1 MEYTEKDMFGIE
13 DEVAIVT
20 GAAGG
25 IGFEIVRA
33 FAHLG
38 AKTVLVG
45 HHEENLQA
53 AVEKI
58 RAEGYRAIGIK
69 TDVTNKAEVERMAK
83 EVFGIYGKID
93 ILVNCAGITYL
104 EDAVDFNEDMWD
116 RVMNV
121 NVKGTMLPCQ
131 AVGKYMLEK
140 QKGRIINISS
150 VRGMQGRARDLAY
163 APSKGAINQLTRS
176 LAIEWAKSN
185 INVNAIAPIFTLTD
199 INKNLLSDQKTLD
212 WVISRIPKGK
222 LSMPSYITGPAV
234 FLCSKCSEFVT
245 GQIIYVD
252 GGWSCA

>member
-13 DEVAIVT
+13 GEVAIVT

-25 IGFEIVRA
+25 IGSEIARA

-45 HHEENLQA
+45 HHEEKLLEVAAKISADGYSSISIQA
-53 AVEKI
+53 
-58 RAEGYRAIGIK
+58 
-69 TDVTNKAEVERMAK
+69 DVTNKMSVEDMAK
-83 EVFGIYGKID
+83 KVVAKYGKID
-93 ILVNCAGITYL
+93 ILVNCAGIAYL
-104 EDAVDFNEDMWD
+104 EDAVDFDEKMWD

-121 NVKGTMLPCQ
+121 NVKGTLLPCQ
-131 AVGKYMLEK
+131 VVGRYMLEK
-140 QKGRIINISS
+140 QKGRIVNISS

-163 APSKGAINQLTRS
+163 APSKGAVNQLTRS

-199 INKNLLSDQKTLD
+199 INRNILNDQKTMD
-212 WVISRIPKGK
+212 WIMGRMPKGR
-222 LSMPSYITGPAV
+222 LSMPSYLTGPAV
-234 FLCSKCSEFVT
+234 FLCSKCSEFIT

-252 GGWSCA
+252 GGWTCS